1 MESRGKKIIPD
12 VKSEYNNC
20 KYKNGK
26 FYILQVLSRHD
37 SFMWTNTKSLT
48 SKNCLFCGI
57 FINKIS
63 S

>member
-37 SFMWTNTKSLT
+37 SFMWTNTKS
-48 SKNCLFCGI
+48 
-57 FINKIS
+57 
-63 S
+63 